1 MSLVCVCR
9 VCVEVPLAR
18 NIPVAMDCIAFDAQL
33 RGVDRRGMH
42 VQGISHWAP
51 ANIGPY
57 SQAIM
62 VSQISVDFLS
72 SIGIICSYCYYC

>member
-1 MSLVCVCR
+1 M
-9 VCVEVPLAR
+9 
-18 NIPVAMDCIAFDAQL
+18 IMDCVACDARL
-33 RGVDRRGMH
+33 RGLERRVMH

-62 VSQISVDFLS
+62 VSQISVFSLASCAIIVIFIRYLYCASCELTREEWWRLS
-72 SIGIICSYCYYC
+72 R